1 MVSKTEPKLPKKR
14 REKTEISV
22 SVGKAIATR
31 RKLVR
36 LTQQKLAEALGVEKE
51 TVSRMESGEIAPTVD
66 RLAALSKAL
75 NCAIMDFFADEDINT
90 NQYAAAIAHMIHALP
105 ADRQERVVRCVAEI
119 VGVWENS

>member
-1 MVSKTEPKLPKKR
+1 MANKIETRPSKKR
-14 REKTEISV
+14 KEKTDISV
-22 SVGKAIATR
+22 SVGKAIAVR

-51 TVSRMESGEIAPTVD
+51 TVSRMESGEIAPTVE
-66 RLAALSKAL
+66 RLAVLSKVL
-75 NCAIMDFFADEDINT
+75 NCAITDFFEKENMDT

-119 VGVWENS
+119 VGVWE

>member
-1 MVSKTEPKLPKKR
+1 MVSDANTKTPKKR

-31 RKLVR
+31 RRLLR
-36 LTQQKLAEALGVEKE
+36 LTQQTLAEALGVEKV
-51 TVSRMESGEIAPTVD
+51 TVSRLESGEIAPTVD

-75 NCAIMDFFADEDINT
+75 NCAITDFFEEENMDT
-90 NQYAAAIAHMIHALP
+90 NQYAAAIAHMIHSLP

-119 VGVWENS
+119 VGVWEK

>member
-22 SVGKAIATR
+22 SVGKAIAAR
-31 RKLVR
+31 RRLVR

-75 NCAIMDFFADEDINT
+75 NCAITDFFANGEINT
-90 NQYAAAIAHMIHALP
+90 NQYAAAIGHMIHALP

-119 VGVWENS
+119 VGVWEK